1 MTTPDRDPLPDA
13 AEADVVE
20 QLTPV
25 DAAEDAADDTWRD
38 VARVAGDRDWQ
49 ANEADLIEQSIEVP
63 DDDDFDR

>member
-25 DAAEDAADDTWRD
+25 DAADGADDTWRD
-38 VARVAGDRDWQ
+38 AARVAGDRDWQ
-49 ANEADLIEQSIEVP
+49 ASEADLIEQAIEVP